1 MARSFVW
8 CYAFRAQPGPSL
20 RRALENHMEITF
32 DYGLPAAEA
41 YFELFET
48 TGWNDEY
55 HVSAEELMRANATS
69 QFMVSAYEGGRLVG
83 FGRLQSDGVLHAMI
97 YEMIVHPELRGKGLG
112 SQILQQLIQWCREN
126 HIREAQLFCAHGR
139 RRFYERNGFVARPQD
154 APGMQMILTSQ

>member
-1 MARSFVW
+1 
-8 CYAFRAQPGPSL
+8 
-20 RRALENHMEITF
+20 MEITF
-32 DYGLPAAEA
+32 DYSLPAAEA

-55 HVSAEELMRANATS
+55 HVSAEALARANATS

-97 YEMIVHPELRGKGLG
+97 YEMIVHPDQRGKGIG
-112 SQILQQLIQWCREN
+112 SQILQQLIRWCREN

-139 RRFYERNGFVARPQD
+139 RGFYERNGFVARPQD